1 MRYSKNLKKSLIA
14 RIILIRYQPTP
25 EILQQLGLTE
35 KQVGGRPF
43 YYGAGCSYCNQTG
56 YKGRRGIYE
65 YLRVTDPIRE
75 LINQRKPTLVI
86 RDKAVEMGMR
96 TLREDGIRCILDGYT
111 TVEEVLKYT

>member
-1 MRYSKNLKKSLIA
+1 MARY
-14 RIILIRYQPTP
+14 R
-25 EILQQLGLTE
+25 G
-35 KQVGGRPF
+35 VGGRPF

-65 YLRVTDPIRE
+65 YLRVRGPIRD